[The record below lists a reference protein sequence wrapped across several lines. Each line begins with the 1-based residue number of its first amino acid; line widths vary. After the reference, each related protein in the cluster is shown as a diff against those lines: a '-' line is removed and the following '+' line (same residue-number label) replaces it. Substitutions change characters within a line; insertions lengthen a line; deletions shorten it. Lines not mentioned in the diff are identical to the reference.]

1 MICNLWPCEIPVVV
15 DSEVDILVAVVD
27 SGVGDSVVLVDVPGE
42 DLIVVVKV
50 EVEVAMVEITELVVR
65 GVEDGY
71 SARKQIF
78 IYRDDII
85 IYMLEMGCDEE
96 I

>member
-65 GVEDGY
+65 VVEDGY
-71 SARKQIF
+71 SARKEIF
-78 IYRDDII
+78 INREDII
-85 IYMLEMGCDEE
+85 IL
-96 I
+96 

>member
-1 MICNLWPCEIPVVV
+1 M
-15 DSEVDILVAVVD
+15 AVVD
-27 SGVGDSVVLVDVPGE
+27 SGVDDSVVLVDVPGE

-78 IYRDDII
+78 INREDII
-85 IYMLEMGCDEE
+85 IYIYIYARNGM
-96 I
+96 